1 MLKMKF
7 QIKNLK
13 ILTMLQCSN
22 VGVLLFILALDVVM
36 QLADLS
42 VVEEDGM
49 MVKELEGAGEGR
61 IRVVVREE

>member
-1 MLKMKF
+1 MW
-7 QIKNLK
+7 
-13 ILTMLQCSN
+13 
-22 VGVLLFILALDVVM
+22 VVM

-49 MVKELEGAGEGR
+49 MVKELEGAGEGG

>member
-7 QIKNLK
+7 QMKSLK

-49 MVKELEGAGEGR
+49 MVKELEGAGEGG

>member
-22 VGVLLFILALDVVM
+22 IGVLLFILALDVVI

-42 VVEEDGM
+42 VVE
-49 MVKELEGAGEGR
+49 
-61 IRVVVREE
+61 